1 MPVGYRLQ
9 GMLGLGDNIH
19 QRAVVRHLMKSG
31 VVHLETPWPSV
42 YHDLEGDRLRFVKRP
57 TSLRTQA
64 KNAEREES
72 KFIKHA
78 APSAVNVRVGYS
90 HDSVRRQGSFLSAM
104 CQPFGISNPDFSL
117 PVPQSW
123 VEQVQDMLPTQGK
136 PVMVYR
142 PLVERKE
149 WNGCASRNPDKDAY
163 KALFDAIADDYFV
176 VSIADLVPGF
186 EWISGH
192 EVRADLSFHAGEL
205 SFEQLAGLFSL
216 ADLVFCSPGFSL
228 ILAQA
233 VNAKLVA
240 VFGGHES
247 PRLYD
252 HGRENNYL
260 VSPMNPC
267 ECFSKTHACNKAINI
282 ELEAHKLRSFAHAA
296 KQKVGHAEPTPV

>member
-1 MPVGYRLQ
+1 MPLAYNIA

-19 QRAVVRHLMKSG
+19 QRAIIRHLIKTG
-31 VVHLETPWPSV
+31 VVYLQTPWPSV
-42 YHDLEGDRLRFVKRP
+42 YHDMAGERLKFVKRP
-57 TSLRTQA
+57 TNLRTQQ
-64 KNAEREES
+64 KNSNRQQDQYLR
-72 KFIKHA
+72 HA
-78 APSAVNVRVGYS
+78 MPSGIGRRIWYT
-90 HDSVRRQGSFLSAM
+90 HDEIRRHGSFLKAM

-123 VEQVQDMLPTQGK
+123 VEQVRDMLPTQGK

-233 VNAKLVA
+233 VNANLVA

-282 ELEAHKLRSFAHAA
+282 ELEAHKLRSFTHAA